1 MSEPDERP
9 AEHGR
14 PAPRPDS
21 GPMRFFSGPPG
32 PMAPPGTPLSAPPSA
47 SPEFLADRASAPPS
61 PPASPSPVPPPR
73 PHGDA
78 RVPAEHVGAGVD
90 GRIAIEDAVLAKIAE
105 LSALDVRG
113 VVALSAPDADGDGG
127 VRVRVR
133 DDEVTVDVGIV
144 VAYGTVIRDVAAAV
158 QENAARMAGLMLG
171 MRVAAVNVS
180 VEDVRRP
187 TA

>member
-9 AEHGR
+9 AEPGR
-14 PAPRPDS
+14 PAPRPDT

-32 PMAPPGTPLSAPPSA
+32 PTPPPGTPLSAPPPA
-47 SPEFLADRASAPPS
+47 APGFAGDRQ
-61 PPASPSPVPPPR
+61 PAAPVPPPR

-78 RVPAEHVGAGVD
+78 RPAGEQGGTGVE
-90 GRIAIEDAVLAKIAE
+90 GRIAIEDAVVARIAE
-105 LSALDVRG
+105 LAALDVRG
-113 VVALSAPDADGDGG
+113 VVALSAPPGDGDGG
-127 VRVRVR
+127 VRVRTR
-133 DDEVTVDVGIV
+133 DDEVTLDLGIV
-144 VAYGTVIRDVAAAV
+144 VAYGSVIRDVAGAV

-187 TA
+187 PA

>member
-14 PAPRPDS
+14 PAPRPDT

-32 PMAPPGTPLSAPPSA
+32 PMAPPGTPLSAPPPA

-61 PPASPSPVPPPR
+61 PSPVPPPR
-73 PHGDA
+73 PHGEA
-78 RVPAEHVGAGVD
+78 RVPAEHGGAGVD

-113 VVALSAPDADGDGG
+113 VVALSVPDGDGDGG

-133 DDEVTVDVGIV
+133 DDEVTVDLGIV

>member
-9 AEHGR
+9 AEPGR
-14 PAPRPDS
+14 PAARPDT

-32 PMAPPGTPLSAPPSA
+32 PPGPPGTPLSAPPPA
-47 SPEFLADRASAPPS
+47 SPELAGDRTSAAPP
-61 PPASPSPVPPPR
+61 PVPSPR

-78 RVPAEHVGAGVD
+78 RPAEHGGTGVD
-90 GRIAIEDAVLAKIAE
+90 GRIAIEDAVVARIAE
-105 LSALDVRG
+105 LAALDVRG
-113 VVALSAPDADGDGG
+113 VVALAAPHADGDGG
-127 VRVRVR
+127 VRVRMH
-133 DDEVTVDVGIV
+133 DDAVTLDLGIV
-144 VAYGTVIRDVAAAV
+144 VAYGSVIRDVAGAV

-171 MRVAAVNVS
+171 MRVTAVNVS